1 MNKTLYFRFI
11 FHALLVI
18 IKLIFNQ
25 NEVEMVEESEEI
37 SASPVLK
44 KVTLTVLLN
53 MIELFYIFSNS
64 INKKLPSIGIFF
76 ERILFFIGLLLIY
89 L

>member
-1 MNKTLYFRFI
+1 M
-11 FHALLVI
+11 
-18 IKLIFNQ
+18 
-25 NEVEMVEESEEI
+25 EMVEESEEI

-53 MIELFYIFSNS
+53 MVELFYIFSNS

-76 ERILFFIGLLLIY
+76 ERILFFIGLLLSY